1 MEIEPYYNAVD
12 AGAIL
17 GASPQ
22 TVGRW
27 IRSGELRAT
36 KIGRRWKIRES
47 DLEAFIEK
55 MGHNTGEGKQAPTC
69 SAPSPGNRHAPMEG
83 TADEY

>member
-1 MEIEPYYNAVD
+1 MAITELLYNAVD

-17 GASPQ
+17 CASPQ

-27 IRSGELRAT
+27 IRSGELRAV

-55 MGHNTGEGKQAPTC
+55 MDHDTGRGKQEPT
-69 SAPSPGNRHAPMEG
+69 SAPFPGHRHAPQMG
-83 TADEY
+83 VTDD